1 MILDL
6 IIILLV
12 IIIGFIGYKV
22 GFLTTLIKLTSALSG
37 IIIAICFTK
46 PITNMV
52 CDLGWDKAV
61 EDQVYANVIS
71 SDVFQTYVEGG
82 EGVNGINQL
91 LQELGIPSFI
101 SSFIAGGIAESIDPH
116 EIALKIADGVSYV
129 LVFLITFVALLLFSS
144 LFFLLLKL
152 IVKGIR
158 KSVGFIRVID
168 GIFGIIFF
176 LLIFF
181 IILCIVFMIISLIM
195 QSADPN
201 GGFVSFFR
209 DQLHLEDDTF
219 GIAKYLYENN
229 FIGNFFGLIF

>member
-6 IIILLV
+6 IIVLLV

-52 CDLGWDKAV
+52 CDSGWDSGI
-61 EDQVYANVIS
+61 ENQVYVNVIS
-71 SDVFQTYVEGG
+71 SDVFQSYVEGG
-82 EGVNGINQL
+82 EGVEGINQL
-91 LQELGIPSFI
+91 LQELGIPPFI
-101 SSFIAGGIAESIDPH
+101 SSFIAGGIAESIDPN

-168 GIFGIIFF
+168 GILGIVFF
-176 LLIFF
+176 LLIFY
-181 IILCIVFMIISLIM
+181 IILCIFFMIISLIM
-195 QSADPN
+195 HSSDPS
-201 GGFVSFFR
+201 GGFVLFFK
-209 DQLHLEDDTF
+209 DQLHLEDGAF
-219 GIAKYLYENN
+219 GIAKYIYENN